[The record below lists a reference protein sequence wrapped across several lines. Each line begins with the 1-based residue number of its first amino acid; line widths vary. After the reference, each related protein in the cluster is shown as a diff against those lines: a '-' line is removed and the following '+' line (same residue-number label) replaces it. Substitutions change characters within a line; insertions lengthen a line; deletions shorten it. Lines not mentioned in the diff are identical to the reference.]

1 MMDKNATIEPKV
13 DVKHEVTIDL
23 CDLSIAMAEEE
34 QDDGELAMMRADAIA
49 KIMNRYIDEDTTIAI
64 NSVNLS
70 YIDHVSVD
78 AYEYHQRDEEGRCT
92 VGLSFR
98 DADDRELALWLV
110 DAVGSELKLDF
121 HDSEQVGVGK
131 LLVIGLK

>member
-1 MMDKNATIEPKV
+1 MNATIEPKL

-34 QDDGELAMMRADAIA
+34 NDDGELAMMRADAIA

-64 NSVNLS
+64 NSINLS
-70 YIDHVSVD
+70 YIDH
-78 AYEYHQRDEEGRCT
+78 AHQRDEEGRCT

-110 DAVGSELKLDF
+110 DAVGSELHLEF
-121 HDSEQVGVGK
+121 HNSEQVGVGK
-131 LLVIGLK
+131 LLVISLK

>member
-1 MMDKNATIEPKV
+1 MNATIEPKV

-34 QDDGELAMMRADAIA
+34 HDDGELAMMRADAIA

-70 YIDHVSVD
+70 YVDHVSVE
-78 AYEYHQRDEEGRCT
+78 AYEYHQTDSDGRCT
-92 VGLSFR
+92 VGLSFQ

-110 DAVGSELKLDF
+110 DAAGSELHLNF
-121 HDSEQVGVGK
+121 HDAEQAGVGK
-131 LLVIGLK
+131 LLIISLK

>member
-1 MMDKNATIEPKV
+1 MNVAIEPKV

-64 NSVNLS
+64 NSINLNGVE
-70 YIDHVSVD
+70 HVFVD
-78 AYEYHQRDEEGRCT
+78 AYEYHQTDEEGRYT
-92 VGLSFR
+92 VGLSFQNS
-98 DADDRELALWLV
+98 DDRELVLWLV
-110 DAVGSELKLDF
+110 DAAGSELHLDF

-131 LLVIGLK
+131 LLVISLK

>member
-1 MMDKNATIEPKV
+1 MMDMNAAIEPKV
-13 DVKHEVTIDL
+13 STKHEVTIDL
-23 CDLSIAMAEEE
+23 CDLSVAMAEEE
-34 QDDGELAMMRADAIA
+34 KDGGELAMMRADAIA

-70 YIDHVSVD
+70 CVEHVFVD
-78 AYEYHQRDEEGRCT
+78 AYEYHQTDSDGRCT
-92 VGLSFR
+92 VGLSFQ

-110 DAVGSELKLDF
+110 DAVGSELHLDF

-131 LLVIGLK
+131 LLVISLK